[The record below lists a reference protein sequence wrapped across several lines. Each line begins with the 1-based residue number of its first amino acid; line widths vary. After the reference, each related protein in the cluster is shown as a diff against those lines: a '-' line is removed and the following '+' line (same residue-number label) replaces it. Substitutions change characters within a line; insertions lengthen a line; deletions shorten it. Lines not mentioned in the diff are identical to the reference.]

1 MYEYENM
8 RRVIYPDKSGYY
20 GDAIFIPVCPKCGR
34 FVKANKTI
42 RVSEAGLKKEP
53 NGKCS
58 KCGDIEMPFE
68 GFF

>member
-20 GDAIFIPVCPKCGR
+20 GD
-34 FVKANKTI
+34 ANKTI